1 MPAGRRPC
9 QQYPRLRRY
18 QIYLHTPPGDGG
30 GTQTG
35 EGPADGGTRRPVG
48 GGGGLTGKRQ
58 RERVGEAAKE
68 AAPLVQ
74 CVLGEVRV
82 GKGMVKGQVVIR
94 LAEVVACRRR
104 KQAKRVGKERRAVTS
119 VDGVL
124 VTTFGVV
131 TSDGQDFEDSSNRQH
146 YSRDG

>member
-1 MPAGRRPC
+1 M
-9 QQYPRLRRY
+9 
-18 QIYLHTPPGDGG
+18 
-30 GTQTG
+30 
-35 EGPADGGTRRPVG
+35 G

-94 LAEVVACRRR
+94 LAEVVAHAVGESRLNEW
-104 KQAKRVGKERRAVTS
+104 AKNGELYKCGWGTRNNIRGGNERRA
-119 VDGVL
+119 
-124 VTTFGVV
+124 
-131 TSDGQDFEDSSNRQH
+131 R
-146 YSRDG
+146 SRR

>member
-1 MPAGRRPC
+1 MEARGGRW
-9 QQYPRLRRY
+9 
-18 QIYLHTPPGDGG
+18 
-30 GTQTG
+30 
-35 EGPADGGTRRPVG
+35 EAEADS
-48 GGGGLTGKRQ
+48 LSGKRQ

-104 KQAKRVGKERRAVTS
+104 KQAKRVGKERRALLQVWMGYS
-119 VDGVL
+119 VL
-124 VTTFGVV
+124 
-131 TSDGQDFEDSSNRQH
+131 
-146 YSRDG
+146 

>member
-1 MPAGRRPC
+1 M
-9 QQYPRLRRY
+9 
-18 QIYLHTPPGDGG
+18 
-30 GTQTG
+30 
-35 EGPADGGTRRPVG
+35 G

-94 LAEVVACRRR
+94 LAEVVACRRVGESR
-104 KQAKRVGKERRAVTS
+104 LNEWAKNGELLQVWMG
-119 VDGVL
+119 
-124 VTTFGVV
+124 
-131 TSDGQDFEDSSNRQH
+131 
-146 YSRDG
+146 YS

>member
-1 MPAGRRPC
+1 M
-9 QQYPRLRRY
+9 
-18 QIYLHTPPGDGG
+18 GG
-30 GTQTG
+30 G
-35 EGPADGGTRRPVG
+35 
-48 GGGGLTGKRQ
+48 
-58 RERVGEAAKE
+58 VGEAAQE

-131 TSDGQDFEDSSNRQH
+131 TSDGQDLEDSSNTTRGTVDDEEGDM
-146 YSRDG
+146 RLETAGCEGV